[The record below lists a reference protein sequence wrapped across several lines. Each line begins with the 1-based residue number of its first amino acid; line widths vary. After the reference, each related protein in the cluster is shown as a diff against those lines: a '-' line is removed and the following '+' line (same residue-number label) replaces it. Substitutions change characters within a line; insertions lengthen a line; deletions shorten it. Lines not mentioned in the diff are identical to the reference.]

1 MCGGPTNSDKQ
12 QAVGKAKKPAT
23 KQADAGAGDDIQGK
37 PYPRYFFCVSVEFVR
52 NQTIDLYV
60 DKPTGNKK
68 HAVVKGKKPVAKQ
81 ADAGAGVDIQ
91 GKRSPCYFFCNLFLF
106 ALLVIYLMEIKQLTC
121 MLTINRKQEAGCS
134 QGEEASYQTDRRGGG
149 GGHPR

>member
-60 DKPTGNKK
+60 DKSTGNKK

-81 ADAGAGVDIQ
+81 ADDVTTIQ
-91 GKRSPCYFFCNLFLF
+91 GKRTPCYLFCLFSYFFCLFSYFFCLF
-106 ALLVIYLMEIKQLTC
+106 
-121 MLTINRKQEAGCS
+121 
-134 QGEEASYQTDRRGGG
+134 SYFF
-149 GGHPR
+149 